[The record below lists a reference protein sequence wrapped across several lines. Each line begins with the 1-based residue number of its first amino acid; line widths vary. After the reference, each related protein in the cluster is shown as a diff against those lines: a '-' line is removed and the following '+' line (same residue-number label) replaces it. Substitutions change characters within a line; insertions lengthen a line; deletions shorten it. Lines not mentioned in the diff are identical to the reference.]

1 MNMPL
6 NTSANTSDPIAQARH
21 NMIEQQ
27 IRPWNVYDAGVRDTL
42 AEVRREEFVPP
53 AHRSLAFMDMEIP
66 LRGTP
71 EEGIRTG
78 QCMLAPRVDAR
89 ILHDLKVQKHERV
102 LEIGTGSGYM
112 AALLAHRA
120 KEVLS
125 LEIIPAL
132 ADTARANLE
141 RTGVT
146 NVSVRIGDGARD
158 ALPEGPFD
166 VIVLS
171 GSVAEVP
178 KELLAQLNDG
188 GRLAAIVGLDPVM
201 RVTIV
206 QRHGSRFETTQPWDT
221 TSPRLTNFPEPS
233 PFKF

>member
-27 IRPWNVYDAGVRDTL
+27 IRPWNVYDTRVRDTL
-42 AEVRREEFVPP
+42 GAVCREEFVPL
-53 AHRSLAFMDMEIP
+53 AYRSLAFMDMEIS
-66 LRGTP
+66 LGNTP

-78 QCMLAPRVDAR
+78 QCMLAPRIDAR
-89 ILHDLKVQKHERV
+89 ILNDLKVQKNERV

-112 AALLAHRA
+112 AALLAHHA
-120 KEVLS
+120 QEVIS
-125 LEIIPAL
+125 LEIIPEL
-132 ADTARANLE
+132 ANTARANLE
-141 RTGVT
+141 RTGVH
-146 NVSVRIGDGARD
+146 NASVRLGDGSSD
-158 ALPEGPFD
+158 GLPEGPFD

-178 KELLAQLNDG
+178 KHLLAHLRDG

-201 RVTIV
+201 RVTFV
-206 QRHGSRFETTQPWDT
+206 KRNGNQFETTQPWDA
-221 TSPRLTNFPEPS
+221 TSPRLSNFPEPS
-233 PFKF
+233 PFRF